1 MFLNRFKSLVVG
13 YVFETKLS
21 EIDNFSFDQAD
32 FFEKRKIPKDS
43 DIESIK
49 VFSKLNWQVELQE
62 DSSNNGAKLSLVVVV
77 PEQTLKV
84 QVIYYVGSDTAKD
97 ETADLLEDIDL
108 KNISVELDC
117 SELPL
122 TRDNKMSLNIALE
135 EIYWQEK
142 STIAKFSAY

>member
-32 FFEKRKIPKDS
+32 FFAKRKIPKDS

-97 ETADLLEDIDL
+97 ETAELLEDIDL